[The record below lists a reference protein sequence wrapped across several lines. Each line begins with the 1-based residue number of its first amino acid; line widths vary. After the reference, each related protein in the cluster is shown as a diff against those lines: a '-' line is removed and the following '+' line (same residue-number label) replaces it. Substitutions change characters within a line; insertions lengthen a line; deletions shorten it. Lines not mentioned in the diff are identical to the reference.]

1 MRSTLVFVQRQRVLL
16 VESFDRHAGPA
27 AELRQRHLGV
37 TPTVS
42 GGTVTWNLPDLRLF
56 DVRQFRLN
64 VQAVGGDLG
73 DLLPI
78 SLALSSAEPDL
89 TPDNNTATVQV
100 MLARTVYLPQMNKR

>member
-1 MRSTLVFVQRQRVLL
+1 M
-16 VESFDRHAGPA
+16 ESFDRHAGPA